1 MDVMTIQ
8 EDGQSATITI
18 NVENVLID
26 LQRPRVRKYTN
37 EEQLARYPNDKSL
50 EMVASL
56 QEKDIAWGR

>member
-26 LQRPRVRKYTN
+26 LQRPRVRKYTT